1 MKKTLV
7 LAEKPSVGKDIARVL
22 NCKLDK
28 NGYIE
33 GDKYIVTWAFGHLV
47 TLASP
52 ESYGEKY
59 KSWKIEDLPMLP
71 NKLKTVTINKTHKQF
86 NTVKAQMN
94 REDVGEI
101 VIATDAGRE
110 GELVARWIIEKAH
123 NRKSIKR
130 LWISSVTDRAIKD
143 GFNNLK
149 PGKNYENLYKSAIAR
164 AESDWLVGINATRAL
179 TCKYNS
185 SLSCGRVQTPTLF
198 MISKRENDI
207 QNFKSNDFY
216 GIKAVINNVEFVWQ
230 DSKTKNT
237 NTFDKTKCDNV
248 ITSLNNKKA
257 KVEDIVKKTK
267 KIYAPSLYNLTD
279 LQADANRIYSY
290 SAKETLSIMQK
301 LYEQHK
307 LLTYPR
313 TDSRYISQD
322 VVDTLKDRVMACRVG
337 KYSKIAFNILKKEIK
352 ANKTFVDDSK
362 VSDHHAII
370 PTEESS
376 GFVQL
381 TDKEFKIYDLVVK
394 RFLAVLNKP
403 FEYESITIQ
412 IKIGQEIFT
421 AKTKKII
428 SLGWKQV
435 YENTE
440 SDDNIINDLLENL
453 NVSNELNVSKIHQT
467 KGKTNPPARFDEG
480 SLLMAMENPQ
490 KYMSDENKELIKT
503 IKETGGIGT
512 VATRADIIEKLY
524 NNFLM
529 EKKGRY
535 IHITSKGEQLLD
547 LVPED
552 LKSPLLTAKWE
563 QKLALIS
570 KGLLKK
576 DDFTNE
582 MRDYTN
588 IIVKDIKKSNQ
599 KFKHEN
605 LTKNKCPECGKYMLE
620 VNSKKG
626 KILICQDRECG
637 YRQNIS
643 QKTNARCPNCF
654 KKLELKG
661 QGDGKVF
668 VCKCGHKEKLS
679 KFNERKKTE
688 GKKVNKKDVN
698 KYLKK
703 QKTENEQG
711 LNSAL
716 AEALAKF
723 KK

>member
-22 NCKLDK
+22 KCNLEK
-28 NGYIE
+28 NGYTE
-33 GDKYIVTWAFGHLV
+33 GEKYIVTWAFGHLV
-47 TLASP
+47 TLAPP
-52 ESYGEKY
+52 ENYDEKY

-71 NKLKTVTINKTHKQF
+71 NKLKLVTINKTHKQF
-86 NTVKAQMN
+86 NTVKKQMN

-123 NRKSIKR
+123 VQKSIKR
-130 LWISSVTDRAIKD
+130 LWISSVTDRAIMN

-149 PGKNYENLYKSAIAR
+149 PGKQYENLYKSAIAR

-207 QNFKSNDFY
+207 QNFKPKDFY
-216 GIKAVINNVEFVWQ
+216 GVKAIINDVEFIWQ

-237 NTFDKTKCDNV
+237 NTFDKAKCDSV
-248 ITSLNNKKA
+248 INSINNKKA
-257 KVEDIVKKTK
+257 KVEDVIKKTK

-313 TDSRYISQD
+313 TDSRHISED

-337 KYSKIAFNILKKEIK
+337 KHSKIAFSILKKDIK
-352 ANKTFVDDSK
+352 GNKTFVDDSK

-376 GFVQL
+376 GFIQL

-440 SDDNIINDLLENL
+440 CNDSTVDVLLKNL
-453 NVSNELNVSKIHQT
+453 NIGNELNVSKIHQT
-467 KGKTNPPARFDEG
+467 KGKTNPPSRFDEG
-480 SLLMAMENPQ
+480 SLLLAMENPQ
-490 KYMSDENKELIKT
+490 KYMSDENEELIKT

-588 IIVKDIKKSNQ
+588 VIVKNIKKSDQ

-626 KILICQDRECG
+626 KMLICQDRECG
-637 YRQNIS
+637 YRKNTS

-661 QGDGKVF
+661 QGDGKIF
-668 VCKCGHKEKLS
+668 VCKCGYKEKLS
-679 KFNERKKTE
+679 KFNERKKAE

>member
-1 MKKTLV
+1 MKKILV

-22 NCKLDK
+22 NCKSDK

-52 ESYGEKY
+52 EIYDEKY

-71 NKLKTVTINKTHKQF
+71 KKLKLVTINKTHKQF
-86 NTVKAQMN
+86 NTVKKQMN
-94 REDVGEI
+94 REDVEEI

-110 GELVARWIIEKAH
+110 GELVARWIIEKA
-123 NRKSIKR
+123 NVRKRIKR

-149 PGKNYENLYKSAIAR
+149 PGENYENLYKSATAR

-198 MISKRENDI
+198 MISKREADI
-207 QNFKSNDFY
+207 QNFKPKDFY
-216 GIKAVINNVEFVWQ
+216 GIKAFVNDVEFIWQDTKSKNTNVFDKSKCDSVINN
-230 DSKTKNT
+230 
-237 NTFDKTKCDNV
+237 
-248 ITSLNNKKA
+248 INNKKA
-257 KVEDIVKKTK
+257 KVENIVKKTK
-267 KIYAPSLYNLTD
+267 KTFAPNLYNLTD
-279 LQADANRIYSY
+279 LQADANKIYSY

-313 TDSRYISQD
+313 TDSRYISED

-352 ANKTFVDDSK
+352 SNKTFVDDSK

-376 GFVQL
+376 GFAEL

-412 IKIGQEIFT
+412 IKIGQEMFT
-421 AKTKKII
+421 AKTKKVI

-435 YENTE
+435 YEYE
-440 SDDNIINDLLENL
+440 KSDDNIINDLLSNL
-453 NVSNELNVSKIHQT
+453 NTGDELDVSNIYQT
-467 KGKTNPPARFDEG
+467 KGQTNPPSRFDEG
-480 SLLMAMENPQ
+480 SLLIAMENPQ
-490 KYMSDENKELIKT
+490 KYMCDENKELIKT

-529 EKKGRY
+529 ETKGKY

-547 LVPED
+547 LVPDD

-570 KGLLKK
+570 KGSLKK
-576 DDFTNE
+576 DDFTDE
-582 MRDYTN
+582 MRNYTN
-588 IIVKDIKKSNQ
+588 IIVKDIKNSDQ

-605 LTKNKCPECGKYMLE
+605 LTKNKCPKCGKYMLD

-626 KILICQDRECG
+626 KILMCQDRECG
-637 YRQNIS
+637 YRQNTS

-703 QKTENEQG
+703 QNTENEQG

>member
-22 NCKLDK
+22 NCNSNK

-33 GDKYIVTWAFGHLV
+33 GENYIITWAFGHLV
-47 TLASP
+47 TLAPP
-52 ESYGEKY
+52 ENYDEKY

-71 NKLKTVTINKTHKQF
+71 DKLKIVTINKTHKQF
-86 NTVKAQMN
+86 NTVKRQMN

-123 NRKSIKR
+123 VKKSIKR
-130 LWISSVTDRAIKD
+130 LWISSVTDRAIRD

-149 PGKNYENLYKSAIAR
+149 PGKNYENLYKSATAR

-185 SLSCGRVQTPTLF
+185 SLSCGRVQTPTLS
-198 MISKRENDI
+198 MISKRESDI
-207 QNFKSNDFY
+207 QNFKPKDFY
-216 GIKAVINNVEFVWQ
+216 GIKAFVNDVEFIWQ
-230 DSKTKNT
+230 DSKSKNT
-237 NTFDKTKCDNV
+237 NTFDKAKCDSV
-248 ITSLNNKKA
+248 INSLKNKKA
-257 KVEDIVKKTK
+257 KVENIVKKTK
-267 KIYAPSLYNLTD
+267 KTFAPSLYNLTD
-279 LQADANRIYSY
+279 LQADANKIYSY

-313 TDSRYISQD
+313 TDSRYISED

-352 ANKTFVDDSK
+352 INKTFVDDSK

-376 GFVQL
+376 GFAEL

-421 AKTKKII
+421 AKTKRII

-440 SDDNIINDLLENL
+440 ADNNMVSELLSNL
-453 NVSNELNVSKIHQT
+453 NVGDEFDVSNIYQT
-467 KGKTNPPARFDEG
+467 KGHANPPSRFDEG
-480 SLLMAMENPQ
+480 SLLIAMENPQ
-490 KYMSDENKELIKT
+490 KYMCDENKELINT

-535 IHITSKGEQLLD
+535 IHITSKGEQLLE
-547 LVPED
+547 LVPDD

-570 KGLLKK
+570 KGLLTK

-582 MRDYTN
+582 MREYTN
-588 IIVKDIKKSNQ
+588 IIVKDIKNSDQ

-605 LTKNKCPECGKYMLE
+605 ITRNKCPECGKYMLE
-620 VNSKKG
+620 VNSKNG

-637 YRQNIS
+637 CRQNIS
-643 QKTNARCPNCF
+643 KKTNARCPNCF
-654 KKLELKG
+654 KKLELRG
-661 QGDGKVF
+661 QGEGKVF

-679 KFNERKKTE
+679 KFNERKKKE
-688 GKKVNKKDVN
+688 GNKVNKKDVN